1 MQIILE
7 PTDIQAMAD
16 VVVRNLK
23 PMLSEILN
31 AIKHTN
37 LPQEPIPVIYNA
49 QVKAEIIKRSE
60 IILMTGLSSTTLWRL
75 EKEGRFPA
83 RIPLSVNR
91 VGWRR
96 SEIEAWLASKRAVK
110 YSGCSSR

>member
-1 MQIILE
+1 MQLSLE
-7 PTDIQAMAD
+7 PADIQAIAD

-23 PMLSEILN
+23 PMLSNILD
-31 AIKHTN
+31 AVQHTN
-37 LPQEPIPVIYNA
+37 LLQEPMSVRDNP

-60 IILMTGLSSTTLWRL
+60 AILMTGLSSTTLWRL

-96 SEIEAWLASKRAVK
+96 SEIEAWLTSRRAA
-110 YSGCSSR
+110 YPTN